1 MGKLRKLQERYLK
14 GELTKAQ
21 YEAECKKLLD
31 DEILDQDAYDDALDY
46 DPDYERPKYSQADV
60 DSTVAKKAVKMVRKA
75 LKDAGVTVEAD
86 DKTLL
91 SKVAETIK
99 NGSSGKGDGEG
110 GSGSSIDETELSNLK
125 TKAAKVDDLTAQCKK
140 LLIEN
145 AVLKEAGKYNP
156 VNPAQVVRAISAD
169 YLDSIEFDEEN
180 GTEEKYKSF
189 MADYEKDGDKVMLSA
204 DTYAD
209 SHKDQGNSE
218 VSDYNGIAIAYI
230 SYVNKVVPADYQQTE
245 QDMKD
250 EESGKYVFSYG
261 AEKVV
266 IHGGYN
272 PRIYFPCWY
281 TEQSA
286 LFWKDFLREDPCV
299 DIVLENVLEE
309 EPEYLL
315 DIVRAADHPRLGL
328 CLDVGHANAYSAVP
342 AMEWLKRLAPYLRHF
357 HLHNNDG
364 SFDAHAPLNEGDI
377 PMKELLQKALALCP
391 AATFALE
398 VPENTA
404 RGARWLAEN
413 GFITGETKAWQ

>member
-145 AVLKEAGKYNP
+145 AVLKES
-156 VNPAQVVRAISAD
+156 R
-169 YLDSIEFDEEN
+169 
-180 GTEEKYKSF
+180 
-189 MADYEKDGDKVMLSA
+189 
-204 DTYAD
+204 
-209 SHKDQGNSE
+209 
-218 VSDYNGIAIAYI
+218 
-230 SYVNKVVPADYQQTE
+230 
-245 QDMKD
+245 
-250 EESGKYVFSYG
+250 
-261 AEKVV
+261 
-266 IHGGYN
+266 
-272 PRIYFPCWY
+272 
-281 TEQSA
+281 
-286 LFWKDFLREDPCV
+286 
-299 DIVLENVLEE
+299 
-309 EPEYLL
+309 
-315 DIVRAADHPRLGL
+315 
-328 CLDVGHANAYSAVP
+328 
-342 AMEWLKRLAPYLRHF
+342 
-357 HLHNNDG
+357 
-364 SFDAHAPLNEGDI
+364 
-377 PMKELLQKALALCP
+377 
-391 AATFALE
+391 
-398 VPENTA
+398 
-404 RGARWLAEN
+404 
-413 GFITGETKAWQ
+413 

>member
-180 GTEEKYKSF
+180 GTADAKSI
-189 MADYEKDGDKVMLSA
+189 AALSVRYTTPNRTYLNQLGTTATTVTALVVLVM
-204 DTYAD
+204 
-209 SHKDQGNSE
+209 
-218 VSDYNGIAIAYI
+218 V
-230 SYVNKVVPADYQQTE
+230 
-245 QDMKD
+245 
-250 EESGKYVFSYG
+250 
-261 AEKVV
+261 
-266 IHGGYN
+266 
-272 PRIYFPCWY
+272 
-281 TEQSA
+281 
-286 LFWKDFLREDPCV
+286 
-299 DIVLENVLEE
+299 
-309 EPEYLL
+309 
-315 DIVRAADHPRLGL
+315 
-328 CLDVGHANAYSAVP
+328 SAVKVL
-342 AMEWLKRLAPYLRHF
+342 AVLVALK
-357 HLHNNDG
+357 
-364 SFDAHAPLNEGDI
+364 
-377 PMKELLQKALALCP
+377 
-391 AATFALE
+391 
-398 VPENTA
+398 TA
-404 RGARWLAEN
+404 NWKQRKRKL
-413 GFITGETKAWQ
+413 